1 MQCSVSALQSM
12 ISSASLDTS
21 AYLATKTSLLSVQAS
36 GIAVR
41 EHNQAI
47 APAGNAAIPGLSVVA
62 AAQATETM
70 LVKALTGNQAVDE
83 ALLTALVVDVN
94 DGTAK
99 NAQNRVL
106 ALGGVLL
113 EDSEPI

>member
-1 MQCSVSALQSM
+1 M
-12 ISSASLDTS
+12 ISSAPLNTP
-21 AYLATKTSLLSVQAS
+21 AYFATKTSLLSVQAS

-62 AAQATETM
+62 AAQATETS
-70 LVKALTGNQAVDE
+70 LVKALNGNPAHDE
-83 ALLTALVVDVN
+83 PLLADLVVDVN

-113 EDSEPI
+113 EDTVPI